1 MQKRITNFA
10 IEVYMKDSSESYPLC
25 CCLFVSVF
33 QKHCK
38 GNIKSDI
45 LQIITLY
52 LTLLN
57 IMERV
62 IDIAALRKAKKI
74 KQAEMADLFGI
85 NQSQISEIERGIR
98 PVSTKYE
105 EILIEQFGKDV
116 CDNFRVASSDN
127 RRLSVKGDVSVSG
140 NGSIQDTNKTIVAS
154 HSDED
159 NLQAQLDECRA
170 ELAKTKKDLEQAN
183 KRIDKLLSIIEN
195 LSKE

>member
-1 MQKRITNFA
+1 MRLKFICKIAPKA
-10 IEVYMKDSSESYPLC
+10 IPLC
-25 CCLFVSVF
+25 CCLSVPVF

-45 LQIITLY
+45 FQIITLY

-62 IDIAALRKAKKI
+62 IDIAALRKAKNI
-74 KQAEMADLFGI
+74 KQSEMAEMLGI

-116 CDNFRVASSDN
+116 CDNFRVTSQDN
-127 RRLSVKGDVSVSG
+127 RRIIDNASI
-140 NGSIQDTNKTIVAS
+140 NGLVHQDTYNGCSQA
-154 HSDED
+154 D
-159 NLQAQLDECRA
+159 NLQKQLDECRA
-170 ELAKTKKDLEQAN
+170 ELTKTKSELERAQ
-183 KRIDKLLSIIEN
+183 KRIDKLMTIIEN
-195 LSKE
+195 LSRG

>member
-1 MQKRITNFA
+1 MICANYHA
-10 IEVYMKDSSESYPLC
+10 I
-25 CCLFVSVF
+25 
-33 QKHCK
+33 
-38 GNIKSDI
+38 
-45 LQIITLY
+45 
-52 LTLLN
+52 LTLFN
-57 IMERV
+57 SVERV

-74 KQAEMADLFGI
+74 TQTEMAGMLGI

-116 CDNFRVASSDN
+116 CDNFRVTSQDN
-127 RRLSVKGDVSVSG
+127 RRIVIKVKG
-140 NGSIQDTNKTIVAS
+140 NGHVHQDTNNGCAS
-154 HSDED
+154 NDTTD
-159 NLQAQLDECRA
+159 KDLQTRYDECCA

>member
-1 MQKRITNFA
+1 
-10 IEVYMKDSSESYPLC
+10 
-25 CCLFVSVF
+25 
-33 QKHCK
+33 
-38 GNIKSDI
+38 
-45 LQIITLY
+45 
-52 LTLLN
+52 
-57 IMERV
+57 MERV
-62 IDIAALRKAKKI
+62 IDVAALRKEKKI
-74 KQAEMADLFGI
+74 KQSKMAEILGI

-170 ELAKTKKDLEQAN
+170 ELAKTKKELEQAN

>member
-1 MQKRITNFA
+1 MRLKFICKIAPKA
-10 IEVYMKDSSESYPLC
+10 IPLC
-25 CCLFVSVF
+25 CCLFVRLF

-45 LQIITLY
+45 FQNITLY

-74 KQAEMADLFGI
+74 KQAEMAGMLGI

-116 CDNFRVASSDN
+116 CDNFRVTSKDN
-127 RRLSVKGDVSVSG
+127 RRIIIKDNANISGSVH
-140 NGSIQDTNKTIVAS
+140 QDTYNGCVPS
-154 HSDED
+154 D
-159 NLQAQLDECRA
+159 NLQQQLDECRA
-170 ELAKTKKDLEQAN
+170 ELTKTKSELERAQ
-183 KRIDKLLSIIEN
+183 KRIDKLMTIIEN
-195 LSKE
+195 LSRE